1 MDIEAQLDSSLD
13 FSSITNS
20 ANNEATSKSEFD
32 TSCKYGND
40 DTSISKS
47 ESVLDSPGDC
57 NNNYNDT
64 GVSKSE
70 YVLDSPRDC
79 NNCEDSANGVKS
91 ESVLVADVSASSTST
106 TDSFVQT
113 FDRKT
118 CDHLDGA
125 FLEVEGIIRVLA
137 ENKKPLEYIP
147 DGVKENVYFVI
158 KKGKNIMTRG
168 RKNPSNFRLEFVS
181 LVRGLHQKYDTWY
194 YLVVI

>member
-1 MDIEAQLDSSLD
+1 MLDIEAQLDSSLD
-13 FSSITNS
+13 FSSIINS

-32 TSCKYGND
+32 TPCKYGND
-40 DTSISKS
+40 DT
-47 ESVLDSPGDC
+47 
-57 NNNYNDT
+57 

-70 YVLDSPRDC
+70 SVLDSPRDC

-91 ESVLVADVSASSTST
+91 ESVLVADISASSTST

-137 ENKKPLEYIP
+137 ENKNPLEYIP

-158 KKGKNIMTRG
+158 KNEKNIMTRS
-168 RKNPSNFRLEFVS
+168 RKKRSNFRLEFGS
-181 LVRGLHQKYDTWY
+181 LVRGLHQKHDTWY
-194 YLVVI
+194 YQVVI